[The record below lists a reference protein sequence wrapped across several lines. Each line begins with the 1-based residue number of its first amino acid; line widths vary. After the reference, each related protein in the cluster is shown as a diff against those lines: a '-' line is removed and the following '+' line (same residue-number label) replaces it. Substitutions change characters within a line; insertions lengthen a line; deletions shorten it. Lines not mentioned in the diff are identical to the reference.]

1 MSEEKTLGLVV
12 RLTAI
17 EMAQVHAIADEF
29 REPIAVVVRRWIRE
43 HYRNRFGEATPK
55 APTLKHGGRLKL
67 PVMK

>member
-17 EMAQVHAIADEF
+17 EMAQVHAIADEL

-43 HYRNRFGEATPK
+43 SYRNRFGEAVPK

-67 PVMK
+67 PR